1 MSPRCDHARLL
12 ASEPRAMQIRIMHA
26 SMIPASTR
34 LAAILLLANLFV
46 TGWPTPQLMAAD
58 SVHTDDS
65 ATVSGAAVHRNVRGQ
80 GSRCTQR

>member
-46 TGWPTPQLMAAD
+46 TMLDRMNVRVESFAD
-58 SVHTDDS
+58 S
-65 ATVSGAAVHRNVRGQ
+65 SGEM
-80 GSRCTQR
+80 SELLT